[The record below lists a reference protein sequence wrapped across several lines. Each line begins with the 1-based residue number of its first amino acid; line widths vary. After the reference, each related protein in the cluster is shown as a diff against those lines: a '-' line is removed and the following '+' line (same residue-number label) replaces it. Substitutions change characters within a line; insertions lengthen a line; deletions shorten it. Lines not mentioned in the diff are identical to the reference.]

1 MPTLREQTE
10 QYFGTALENW
20 NKLQQLGSPDNQE
33 NREVQFDAQQPY
45 NARQGEFRN
54 AISFENLLQDALGG
68 IANSLGQLFRAGDTN
83 FIGSG
88 LLKDRDRVEKNTRI
102 KEENLNSR
110 WNYSGAGLRL
120 LGHSALKHN
129 PNGQSFI
136 GLGERQLDTSP
147 NYTSAGAL
155 APRILDNRDGYQEDY
170 KLRYYTALGIGQ
182 GAGGSSDASPPDDL
196 NIRKSAEA
204 GFNAGQINPIH
215 NNKVIWKT
223 KFEDS
228 TNLDAG
234 DLDFADGFRVWLDG
248 VLGAEGNTRLQN
260 LNAELNTLKIETMT
274 KVSEG
279 SVGFARIPI
288 PFLAPVNLTSLLQQN
303 LIVPPDV
310 HKLRNPSPPGQRPPV
325 LSDDTFS
332 QLYLQNK
339 SVIDVRGTVRNSNG
353 DIVRSDTPRNP
364 KGTIAGVPI
373 PDIEGAML
381 SKSGGTYSPNDS
393 HKVFDFNEDKFRY
406 NENRVERGFTNNIAG
421 NVQQGGLMPAVENE
435 KPGQNLGV
443 PNDPAIT
450 MGKAAAQQFP
460 FMFETINKTGSIR
473 SGKRV
478 NPAYNQYFEDFDAL
492 AASLGGGELG
502 DQRAFNRLGDA
513 PQPFF
518 DVGNNV
524 ERKQY
529 CYFQATLSNISET
542 FSPTWSAKHFFGRS
556 EQIHSYTMTDRAIE
570 LSFVIFATEIRRLQN
585 VYERINWLAQQTYA
599 SYDAEG
605 RQKAGPI
612 IRMTI
617 GDMFANLNGFIRS
630 LSYDWNYLGAG
641 GKWEITEGLRIP
653 MACSV
658 NMSFQ
663 VLHTRMPDRNHAF
676 YPGPMFNGN
685 GLGTD
690 SVRGSTGT
698 APFTDAG
705 PLITVGP
712 DRNADPS
719 DVIARNNVQEMYINQ
734 IGNAALDDY
743 AGQTGE
749 YL

>member
-10 QYFGTALENW
+10 QYFGTTLENW
-20 NKLQQLGSPDNQE
+20 HKLQEMGSAE
-33 NREVQFDAQQPY
+33 GRALQFNAEQPY

-54 AISFENLLQDALGG
+54 PYGLDNIIQDMAGSF
-68 IANSLGQLFRAGDTN
+68 FN
-83 FIGSG
+83 FIGG
-88 LLKDRDRVEKNTRI
+88 VFGGGDENAVGQYLHQDRDRVARNTRI
-102 KEENLNSR
+102 QEQNLLSR
-110 WNYSGAGLRL
+110 WNYSGAGIKL
-120 LGHSALKHN
+120 LGHTALKHN
-129 PNGQSFI
+129 INGEAYV
-136 GLGERQLDTSP
+136 GLGTRQLDADEK
-147 NYTSAGAL
+147 YTTELSARTRL
-155 APRILDNRDGYQEDY
+155 LDNRDGYQEDY
-170 KLRYYTALGIGQ
+170 KLRYYSALGIGQ
-182 GAGGSSDASPPDDL
+182 GSGGPSNATPPSPQ
-196 NIRKSAEA
+196 NVRKSAEA
-204 GFNAGQINPIH
+204 GFNAGQINPIR
-215 NNKVIWKT
+215 NNKLIWKT
-223 KFEDS
+223 KFEES
-228 TNLDAG
+228 VNLDAG
-234 DLDFADGFRVWLDG
+234 NLDLAEGFSLWLDG
-248 VLGAEGNTRLQN
+248 ILETGSNSRLAA
-260 LNAELNTLKIETMT
+260 LNAELDALKIETMT

-310 HKLRNPSPPGQRPPV
+310 HGLRNPPEGSQAPIP
-325 LSDDTFS
+325 STDTFD

-353 DIVRSDTPRNP
+353 DIVRSDTPRDP

-373 PDIEGAML
+373 PDLEGAML

-393 HKVFDFNEDKFRY
+393 HKVFDFEEDKRKY
-406 NENRVERGFTNNIAG
+406 SENRVERGFIQNIAG
-421 NVQQGGLMPAVENE
+421 SVQQGGLMPAVENE
-435 KPGQNLGV
+435 KPGQNEGV

-492 AASLGGGELG
+492 AISLGGGELG
-502 DQRAFNRLGDA
+502 EQRAFDRLGDA
-513 PQPFF
+513 PPAFL

-524 ERKQY
+524 EHKQY

-556 EQIHSYTMTDRAIE
+556 EQIHSYTMTDRSIE
-570 LSFVIFATEIRRLQN
+570 LTFVVFATEIRRLQN
-585 VYERINWLAQQTYA
+585 LYERINWLAQQTYA

-676 YPGPMFNGN
+676 YPGPMFNAN

-712 DRNADPS
+712 DKNADPS

>member
-10 QYFGTALENW
+10 QYFGTTLENW
-20 NKLQQLGSPDNQE
+20 HKLQEMGSDE
-33 NREVQFDAQQPY
+33 SREIQFDAEQPY

-54 AISFENLLQDALGG
+54 AIGFDELVKDALGG
-68 IANSLGQLFRAGDTN
+68 IANSLGQLFGAGGTN

-88 LLKDRDRVEKNTRI
+88 LLKDRDRVERNTRI
-102 KEENLNSR
+102 KEQNLNSR

-136 GLGERQLDTSP
+136 GLGERQLDASSE
-147 NYTSAGAL
+147 YTSAGAL
-155 APRILDNRDGYQEDY
+155 APRLLDNRDGYQEDY

-182 GAGGSSDASPPDDL
+182 GAGGPSDASPPSPQ
-196 NIRKSAEA
+196 NVRKSAEA

-234 DLDFADGFRVWLDG
+234 NLDLAEGFSFWLDG
-248 VLGAEGNTRLQN
+248 VLGVEGNTKLQQ

-310 HKLRNPSPPGQRPPV
+310 HGLRNPQQEGARPAPIP
-325 LSDDTFS
+325 SNATFD

-339 SVIDVRGTVRNSNG
+339 SVVDVRGTRRNDSG
-353 DIVRSDTPRNP
+353 EIVEGKRRIPQ
-364 KGTIAGVPI
+364 GTIAGVPI

-381 SKSGGTYSPNDS
+381 DKKGGVYSPNDR
-393 HKVFDFNEDKFRY
+393 HKVFSHAEDKFKY
-406 NENRVERGFTNNIAG
+406 NADRKERGFIDNVAG
-421 NVQQGGLMPAVENE
+421 NVQAGGLAPAVENE
-435 KPGQNLGV
+435 LTGENLGV
-443 PNDPAIT
+443 ENNIFASL
-450 MGKAAAQQFP
+450 GRSNVQQWP
-460 FMFETINKTGSIR
+460 FMFETINK
-473 SGKRV
+473 SGDTRARKV
-478 NPAYNQYFEDFDAL
+478 FNPSYNDKKTPEEQP
-492 AASLGGGELG
+492 GV
-502 DQRAFNRLGDA
+502 
-513 PQPFF
+513 QPFL
-518 DVGNNV
+518 DLGAGR
-524 ERKQY
+524 EYKQY
-529 CYFQATLSNISET
+529 CYLQAAIQSISET

-570 LSFVIFATEIRRLQN
+570 LSFVVFATEIRRLQN
-585 VYERINWLAQQTYA
+585 LYERINWLAQQTYA
-599 SYDAEG
+599 SYDSSG

-617 GDMFANLNGFIRS
+617 GDMFAGLNGFIRS
-630 LSYDWNYLGAG
+630 LSYDWNYLGPG
-641 GKWEITEGLRIP
+641 GKWEISEGLRIP

-663 VLHTRMPDRNHAF
+663 VLHTKMPDRNYSF
-676 YPGPMFNGN
+676 YPGPMIGGK
-685 GLGTD
+685 GLAPD
-690 SVRGSTGT
+690 SSRGSTGT
-698 APFTDAG
+698 DPYRKGG
-705 PLITVGP
+705 PLITLGALKKNQ
-712 DRNADPS
+712 DAD
-719 DVIARNNVQEMYINQ
+719 VVLENGNEQQMYISQ
-734 IGNAALDDY
+734 IYSGVQDDVF
-743 AGQTGE
+743 GQLG
-749 YL
+749 Y

>member
-1 MPTLREQTE
+1 MPTLREETE
-10 QYFGTALENW
+10 QYFGTTLENW
-20 NKLQQLGSPDNQE
+20 HKLQDMGSAE
-33 NREVQFDAQQPY
+33 GRALQFNAEQPY

-54 AISFENLLQDALGG
+54 PYGLDNIIQDMAGSF
-68 IANSLGQLFRAGDTN
+68 FN
-83 FIGSG
+83 FIGG
-88 LLKDRDRVEKNTRI
+88 VFGGGDENAVGQYLHQDRDRVARNTRI
-102 KEENLNSR
+102 QEQNLLSR
-110 WNYSGAGLRL
+110 WNYSGAGIKL
-120 LGHSALKHN
+120 LGHTALKHN
-129 PNGQSFI
+129 INGEAYV
-136 GLGERQLDTSP
+136 GLGTRQLDADEK
-147 NYTSAGAL
+147 YTTELSARTRL
-155 APRILDNRDGYQEDY
+155 LDNRDGYQEDY
-170 KLRYYTALGIGQ
+170 KLRYYSALGIGQ
-182 GAGGSSDASPPDDL
+182 GAGGPSNATPPSPQ
-196 NIRKSAEA
+196 NVRKSAEA
-204 GFNAGQINPIH
+204 GFDAGQINPIK
-215 NNKVIWKT
+215 NNKLIWKT
-223 KFEDS
+223 KFEES
-228 TNLDAG
+228 VNLDAG
-234 DLDFADGFRVWLDG
+234 NLDLAEGFSLWLDG
-248 VLGAEGNTRLQN
+248 ILETGSNSRLAA
-260 LNAELNTLKIETMT
+260 LNAELDALKIETMT

-310 HKLRNPSPPGQRPPV
+310 HGLRNPPEGSQAPIP
-325 LSDDTFS
+325 STDTFD

-353 DIVRSDTPRNP
+353 DIVRSDTPRDP

-373 PDIEGAML
+373 PDLEGAML

-393 HKVFDFNEDKFRY
+393 HKVFDFEEDKRKY
-406 NENRVERGFTNNIAG
+406 SENRVERGFIQNIAG
-421 NVQQGGLMPAVENE
+421 SVQQGGLMPAVENE
-435 KPGQNLGV
+435 KPGQNMGV
-443 PNDPAIT
+443 PNDPAVT

-492 AASLGGGELG
+492 AISLGGGEIG
-502 DQRAFNRLGDA
+502 EQRAFDRLGDA
-513 PQPFF
+513 PPAFL

-524 ERKQY
+524 EHKQY

-570 LSFVIFATEIRRLQN
+570 LSFVVFASEIRRLQN

>member
-20 NKLQQLGSPDNQE
+20 NKLQQLGLPDNQE
-33 NREVQFDAQQPY
+33 NREVQFDDQQPY

-68 IANSLGQLFRAGDTN
+68 IANSLGQLFGAGDTN

-110 WNYSGAGLRL
+110 WNYSGAGRRL

-136 GLGERQLDTSP
+136 GLGERQLDASP

-234 DLDFADGFRVWLDG
+234 DLDFADGFRVWMDG
-248 VLGAEGNTRLQN
+248 VLGAEGNTKLQN

-288 PFLAPVNLTSLLQQN
+288 PFLAPINLTSLLQQN

-310 HKLRNPSPPGQRPPV
+310 HKLRNPSPAGDRPPMI
-325 LSDDTFS
+325 SDDTFS

-339 SVIDVRGTVRNSNG
+339 SVIDVRGGKRNANG
-353 DIVRSDTPRNP
+353 DFVSGKEERNP

-381 SKSGGTYSPNDS
+381 DKSAGIYAPNDS
-393 HKVFDFNEDKFRY
+393 HKVFDFNEDKRKYSEFRK
-406 NENRVERGFTNNIAG
+406 ERGFIDNVAG
-421 NVQQGGLMPAVENE
+421 NVQSGGLAPAVENQLE
-435 KPGQNLGV
+435 ENVQGGNPNNIFASLGRSNV
-443 PNDPAIT
+443 
-450 MGKAAAQQFP
+450 QQFP
-460 FMFETINKTGSIR
+460 FMFETINKNGDTRARTVFNPQYNEYRYGRRVSEVPFVDIGA
-473 SGKRV
+473 GKE
-478 NPAYNQYFEDFDAL
+478 Y
-492 AASLGGGELG
+492 
-502 DQRAFNRLGDA
+502 
-513 PQPFF
+513 
-518 DVGNNV
+518 
-524 ERKQY
+524 KQY

-585 VYERINWLAQQTYA
+585 LYERINWLAQQTYA
-599 SYDAEG
+599 SYDSSG

-617 GDMFANLNGFIRS
+617 GDMFAGLNGFIRS
-630 LSYDWNYLGAG
+630 LSYDWNYLGPG
-641 GKWEITEGLRIP
+641 GKWEISEGLRIP

-663 VLHTRMPDRNHAF
+663 VLHTKMPDRNYAF
-676 YPGPMFNGN
+676 YPGPMINPK
-685 GLGTD
+685 GLGPE
-690 SVRGSTGT
+690 SSRGSTGK
-698 APFTDAG
+698 APFVNGG
-705 PLITVGP
+705 PLITLGAL
-712 DRNADPS
+712 NKS
-719 DVIARNNVQEMYINQ
+719 DEAGVVLENGNEQQMYISQ
-734 IGNAALDDY
+734 INSGVQDDV
-743 AGQTGE
+743 AGQLG
-749 YL
+749 Y

>member
-68 IANSLGQLFRAGDTN
+68 IANSIGQLFGAGDTN

-110 WNYSGAGLRL
+110 WNYSGAGRRL

-136 GLGERQLDTSP
+136 GLGERQLDASP

-155 APRILDNRDGYQEDY
+155 APRRLDNRDGYQEDY

-182 GAGGSSDASPPDDL
+182 GPGGASNASPPDDL

-204 GFNAGQINPIH
+204 GFNVGQINPIH

-234 DLDFADGFRVWLDG
+234 DLDLADGFRVWLDG

-339 SVIDVRGTVRNSNG
+339 SVIDVRGTIRNSNG

-381 SKSGGTYSPNDS
+381 DKNGGTYSPKDN

-421 NVQQGGLMPAVENE
+421 NVQQGGLQPAVENHLSNE
-435 KPGQNLGV
+435 EDDVSTALGRA
-443 PNDPAIT
+443 NS
-450 MGKAAAQQFP
+450 QQFP
-460 FMFETINKTGSIR
+460 FMFETINKNGDSRT
-473 SGKRV
+473 V
-478 NPAYNQYFEDFDAL
+478 TDLNPNYNEYTAER
-492 AASLGGGELG
+492 GELPT
-502 DQRAFNRLGDA
+502 L
-513 PQPFF
+513 
-518 DVGNNV
+518 
-524 ERKQY
+524 ERGGREYKQY
-529 CYFQATLSNISET
+529 CYLQATLTNISET

-585 VYERINWLAQQTYA
+585 LYERINWLAQQTYA
-599 SYDAEG
+599 SYDSSG

-617 GDMFANLNGFIRS
+617 GDMFAGLNGFIRS
-630 LSYDWNYLGAG
+630 LSYDWNYLGQG
-641 GKWEITEGLRIP
+641 GKWELSEGLRIP

-663 VLHTRMPDRNHAF
+663 VLHTRMPDRNYAF
-676 YPGPMFNGN
+676 YPGPMLNGK
-685 GLGTD
+685 GMGTN
-690 SVRGSTGT
+690 STRGSTGKT
-698 APFTDAG
+698 PFANAG
-705 PLITVGP
+705 PLITTGAAG
-712 DRNADPS
+712 DGKRNGNGLSTDPNV
-719 DVIARNNVQEMYINQ
+719 VIEQGHQQEMYINQ
-734 IGNAALDDY
+734 I
-743 AGQTGE
+743 AGQIADDVLDSIG
-749 YL
+749 Y

>member
-234 DLDFADGFRVWLDG
+234 DLDLADGFRVWLDG

-373 PDIEGAML
+373 PDLEGAML
-381 SKSGGTYSPNDS
+381 NKNGGTYSPNDNR
-393 HKVFDFNEDKFRY
+393 KVFDFNDDKFKN
-406 NENRVERGFTNNIAG
+406 NEFRKERGFTQNIAG
-421 NVQQGGLMPAVENE
+421 NVQQGGLMPAVENINVSVINRNG
-435 KPGQNLGV
+435 GQEEDTLTDSLGRA
-443 PNDPAIT
+443 DT
-450 MGKAAAQQFP
+450 QQFP
-460 FMFETINKTGSIR
+460 FMFETINKQGSSR
-473 SGKRV
+473 PLRLQ
-478 NPAYNQYFEDFDAL
+478 NPAYNPQDESSDEPEFLEE
-492 AASLGGGELG
+492 GGIEY
-502 DQRAFNRLGDA
+502 
-513 PQPFF
+513 
-518 DVGNNV
+518 
-524 ERKQY
+524 KQY

-570 LSFVIFATEIRRLQN
+570 LSFVIFASEIRRLQN
-585 VYERINWLAQQTYA
+585 VFERISWLAQQTYA
-599 SYDAEG
+599 SYDANG

-617 GDMFANLNGFIRS
+617 GDMFAGLNGFIRS
-630 LSYDWNYLGAG
+630 LSYDWNYLGPG
-641 GKWEITEGLRIP
+641 GKWEITQGLRIP

-663 VLHTRMPDRNHAF
+663 VLHTKMPDRNYAF
-676 YPGPMFNGN
+676 YQGPLRAFAGLDPYSPRGATGN
-685 GLGTD
+685 
-690 SVRGSTGT
+690 
-698 APFTDAG
+698 APFEEGG

-712 DRNADPS
+712 NGTANPDAVLESGNE
-719 DVIARNNVQEMYINQ
+719 QQMYISQ
-734 IGNAALDDY
+734 LADSVLDEVQGSY
-743 AGQTGE
+743 GVN
-749 YL
+749 